1 MKKASKNGK
10 MNKVIKMSE
19 ILELNEL
26 EKVASLIK
34 SGKVVCFP
42 TDTVYGVGVIYD
54 NQEAIKNMK
63 IAKGRDE
70 NKPFPMM
77 VCDYEQISEVAIVD
91 ENIKKI
97 VHKFT
102 PGALTLVMRK
112 NDSVKQY
119 VTNGKDTIAIRIPDN
134 KFILDLLKLVGK
146 PMLVTSANLSD
157 YPSCNNINEV
167 LKQLDN
173 RVDAI
178 VNGECGT
185 GVASTIIDVTDNKI
199 KLLRMGTISLDE
211 IEKEINL

>member
-1 MKKASKNGK
+1 M
-10 MNKVIKMSE
+10 VINMSE
-19 ILELNEL
+19 ILELKEV
-26 EKVASLIK
+26 EKVANLIK
-34 SGKVVCFP
+34 DGKVVCFP

-54 NQEAIKNMK
+54 NVDAIKQMK

-77 VCDYEQISEVAIVD
+77 VCDYEQMSTVAKVD

-97 VHKFT
+97 VDKFT

-112 NDSVKQY
+112 NENIEDY

-157 YPSCNNINEV
+157 HPSCTTMIQV
-167 LKQLDN
+167 LSQLDN

-178 VNGECGT
+178 VEGECGT
-185 GVASTIIDVTDNKI
+185 GVASTIIDVTNKEI
-199 KLLRMGTISLDE
+199 RMLRVGTITLQE

>member
-1 MKKASKNGK
+1 M
-10 MNKVIKMSE
+10 VINMSE
-19 ILELNEL
+19 ILELKEV
-26 EKVASLIK
+26 EKVANLIK
-34 SGKVVCFP
+34 DGKVVCFP

-54 NQEAIKNMK
+54 NVDAIKQMK

-77 VCDYEQISEVAIVD
+77 VCDYEQMSTVAKVD

-97 VHKFT
+97 VDKFT

-112 NDSVKQY
+112 NENIEDY

>member
-1 MKKASKNGK
+1 M
-10 MNKVIKMSE
+10 VINMSE
-19 ILELNEL
+19 ILELKEV
-26 EKVASLIK
+26 EKVANLIK
-34 SGKVVCFP
+34 DGKVVCFP

-54 NQEAIKNMK
+54 NVDAIKQMK

-77 VCDYEQISEVAIVD
+77 VCDYEQMSTVAKVD

-97 VHKFT
+97 VDKFT

-112 NDSVKQY
+112 NENIEDY

-157 YPSCNNINEV
+157 HPSCTTMKQV
-167 LKQLDN
+167 LSQLDN

-178 VNGECGT
+178 VEGECGT
-185 GVASTIIDVTDNKI
+185 GVASTIIDVTNKEI
-199 KLLRMGTISLDE
+199 RMLRVGTITLQE

>member
-1 MKKASKNGK
+1 
-10 MNKVIKMSE
+10 MSE

-34 SGKVVCFP
+34 SGKVICFP

-54 NQEAIKNMK
+54 NEDAIKNMK

-77 VCDYEQISEVAIVD
+77 VCDYVQMSEVAKVD
-91 ENIKKI
+91 ESIKKI

-112 NDSVKQY
+112 NENIEDY

-157 YPSCNNINEV
+157 YPSCTNISEV

-178 VNGECGT
+178 VSGECGT
-185 GVASTIIDVTDNKI
+185 GVASTIIDVTNKEI
-199 KLLRMGTISLDE
+199 KMLRVGTISLEE
-211 IEKEINL
+211 IIKEINL